1 MTQFHHLTSLGRAG
15 CRRLSSSSSPQTLTK
30 LSVFPQQIT
39 LSRNLPTLASLNQV
53 PEESNLPHH
62 AQVGTIS
69 VMGGQ
74 ALTWIKTGYGKSVV
88 CR

>member
-1 MTQFHHLTSLGRAG
+1 MTQFHHLTSLSRAG

-30 LSVFPQQIT
+30 LSLFQKQIT
-39 LSRNLPTLASLNQV
+39 VSRNLATLASLNQV

-69 VMGGQ
+69 IMGAR
-74 ALTWIKTGYGKSVV
+74 ALAG
-88 CR
+88 